1 MNRKPAI
8 GVIFFTTFLDL
19 LGFGIII
26 PILPTFAEELGASD
40 LEIGLIAAIYALMNF
55 IFSSFWGRMSDRYG
69 RRPIILVSIL
79 ITAVAYLIFSQTTAI
94 LILIFSR
101 IFSGIGSA
109 NIGAAQAYIG
119 DISAPEDRAKSMGI
133 IGAAFGLGFVFGPPI
148 GGFLKADLGIEILG
162 YIIAWLS
169 FVNFT
174 VAFAYLPESL
184 LVKNK
189 NAKRKNLL
197 KGILAQLQTPTVGR
211 LFFIYLLFI
220 TAFSMMQI
228 TAVLLWTDHSFFNEK
243 QIGLVFMYIGVTS
256 ALVQGL
262 LVGRIAKKFGEKQML
277 SIGLTMLA
285 FGLFIMPYFQA
296 ELFIPWELV
305 AIGLIALANGF
316 INPALMSLITK
327 MSKPT
332 ELGQLTGYYQS
343 FGSLGRVIGPAV
355 GGAIYGIAYYLPYVA
370 GPILLVGAYF
380 LSKKIKIPAPSPAVI
395 LRD

>member
-1 MNRKPAI
+1 MKNKPAI
-8 GVIFFTTFLDL
+8 GVIFLTTFLDL

-26 PILPTFAEELGASD
+26 PILPTFAEELGASK

-69 RRPIILVSIL
+69 RRPIILISVL
-79 ITAVAYLIFSQTTAI
+79 ITAIAYLIFSQTTAI
-94 LILIFSR
+94 LILVASR
-101 IFSGIGSA
+101 VFSGIGSA

-162 YIIAWLS
+162 FVIAWLS
-169 FVNFT
+169 YVNFT
-174 VAFAYLPESL
+174 VAFAFLPESL
-184 LVKNK
+184 KVKNK
-189 NAKRKNLL
+189 NVKRENLL
-197 KGILAQLQTPTVGR
+197 KGILAQLRTPVIGR
-211 LFFIYLLFI
+211 IFYINLLFI

-228 TAVLLWTDHSFFNEK
+228 TAVLLWKDYSFFDEK
-243 QIGLVFMYIGVTS
+243 QIGLVFMFIGVSS

-262 LVGRIAKKFGEKQML
+262 LVGKIAKWFGEKQML
-277 SIGLTMLA
+277 SIGLIMLA
-285 FGLFIMPYFQA
+285 IGLFIMPYFQA

-305 AIGLIALANGF
+305 SIGLIALANGF

-343 FGSLGRVIGPAV
+343 FGSLGRVAGPAI
-355 GGAIYGIAYYLPYVA
+355 GGAVYGLAYYLPYVL
-370 GPILLVGAYF
+370 GPILLIVAYF
-380 LSKKIKIPAPSPAVI
+380 MSKKVKVPKPIPAAVVKT
-395 LRD
+395 